1 MGKYTKILKHILLY
15 TNIIYTIYRPM
26 IFYVSSSS
34 DGGKTYDP
42 SGFLGAVC
50 LLCLFASRFLGDS
63 LSIFFLFRVLDDV
76 DSCDDDG
83 AGEGGGGGGSCGGS
97 GVGPS

>member
-1 MGKYTKILKHILLY
+1 
-15 TNIIYTIYRPM
+15 M
-26 IFYVSSSS
+26 IFYASSSSSSS

-63 LSIFFLFRVLDDV
+63 LSIFFLFRVLDDD

>member
-1 MGKYTKILKHILLY
+1 
-15 TNIIYTIYRPM
+15 M
-26 IFYVSSSS
+26 IFYASFSS
-34 DGGKTYDP
+34 DEGKTYDP
-42 SGFLGAVC
+42 SGFFGTVC
-50 LLCLFASRFLGDS
+50 FLCLFASRFLGDS

-83 AGEGGGGGGSCGGS
+83 AGGGGSCGGS